1 MWSRVEEVG
10 ASLLLCSV
18 DSPYT
23 LAVFQASVGGLPFPL
38 GSDLTRTV
46 SRTYQVLRE
55 AQGFATRA
63 MFVIDGDGVV
73 RYENR
78 QFPPGE
84 RAAYDAVL
92 EAAAQLSP
100 GASAAA
106 PR

>member
-1 MWSRVEEVG
+1 MWSRVQEVG

-38 GSDLTRTV
+38 GSDLTRDV
-46 SRTYQVLRE
+46 SRAYQVLRE
-55 AQGFATRA
+55 AQGFASRA

-92 EAAAQLSP
+92 EAAGQLSQGSHP
-100 GASAAA
+100 GTA
-106 PR
+106 R